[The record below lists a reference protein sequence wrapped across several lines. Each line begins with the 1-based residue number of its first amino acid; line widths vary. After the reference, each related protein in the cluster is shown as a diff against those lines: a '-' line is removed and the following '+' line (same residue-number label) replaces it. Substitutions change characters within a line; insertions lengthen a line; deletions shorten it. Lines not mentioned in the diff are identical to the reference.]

1 MDDDRDEAVTELP
14 LASFSERPRLS
25 LRHLLA
31 ITAFTAAALVPMRL
45 QQNSLDRLGSSGSTI
60 VREPSL
66 ASQTVS
72 VVWGIA
78 SGGCLFVV
86 VALFVWARQGYKS
99 RLEPGHWLAIQ
110 LAGQWALVALLWGA
124 MSLSRNEFPFSLAV
138 VGIVSF
144 VISLGFFIWYLNLAR
159 LRHESGIWRLAYAM
173 LALAPVAGSVI
184 GVMLMFAGS
193 TRWQTIENRLT
204 FLVIPQIAATCGLV
218 LVLLAGMTSDY
229 RRNRRRHWTHWLAV
243 SLKMLLLV
251 AMTLSY
257 VALLVSPPLIT
268 R

>member
-1 MDDDRDEAVTELP
+1 MDDEHDEIVAELP
-14 LASFSERPRLS
+14 CVRFQERPRLN

-31 ITAFTAAALVPMRL
+31 ITAFTAVALVPMRL
-45 QQNSLDRLGSSGSTI
+45 QQNSLDRLGSSSTTI
-60 VREPSL
+60 AREPSL

-86 VALFVWARQGYKS
+86 VALMVWARQGYKS
-99 RLEPGHWLAIQ
+99 RLEPGHWMAIQ

-144 VISLGFFIWYLNLAR
+144 VLSLVFFIWYLNLAR
-159 LRHESGIWRLAYAM
+159 LRHESGIWRWAYAM
-173 LALAPVAGSVI
+173 LALAPVAGSLI

-193 TRWQTIENRLT
+193 IRWQTMNTRLA
-204 FLVIPQIAATCGLV
+204 FMMIPQIAATGGLV
-218 LVLLAGMTSDY
+218 LVLLTAMASDY
-229 RRNRRRHWTHWLAV
+229 RRNHRRHWTHWLAV

-257 VALLVSPPLIT
+257 VALIVSPPLIT